1 MSQVAQSTREPL
13 SNGEAAIRA
22 AAGALFA
29 EKGFEAVS
37 VRMVAEKAGVSKA
50 NVFHHFASKEG
61 LYLAVLR
68 SAAEKSTHLLGEV
81 AKASGTHAE
90 QLGRFARGHL
100 ENLLEDKHVTRLL
113 LREALEHG
121 SERGR
126 ELADQGVG
134 DGFTRL
140 VAMLTE
146 AQRSG
151 ELRTDL
157 NPGLVAMLMVAANVF
172 YFEAAPVLRHLPDV
186 GFSDDPQG
194 YSEGVMNILLH
205 GILNKKGNT
214 NE

>member
-1 MSQVAQSTREPL
+1 MSQAAQSTREPL

-50 NVFHHFASKEG
+50 NVFHHFGSKEG

-81 AKASGTHAE
+81 AKTSGNHAE
-90 QLGRFARGHL
+90 QLCRFAHGHL

-121 SERGR
+121 SERGQ

-151 ELRTDL
+151 ELRTNL

-172 YFEAAPVLRHLPDV
+172 YFEAAPVLRHLPDA
-186 GFSDDPQG
+186 GFSDDPQD
-194 YSEGVMNILLH
+194 YSEGVMSILLH
-205 GILNKKGNT
+205 GILNKKENDK
-214 NE
+214 